1 MAIAAAPTQPVIGFI
16 GLGSIGRPMA
26 EKVLEGGYPM
36 VVFDVSEQAMTRFR
50 GRADLATSPADVADR
65 AEIVVACLTSAA
77 IYRRAVLDAE
87 TGLIAGRKLQIYLHV
102 GTNGTATVNALANAL
117 AERGVATIDVPMT
130 GGPGRARLGTL
141 TAMASGPRDAFD
153 RAEPIVRC
161 YASKVVYLG
170 ETPGRGQV
178 MKVVNNMM
186 SLANLAMACEA
197 LVVGTKAGLDLETML
212 DVINHGSGQNTASSN
227 KIPNHILRRTFDFG
241 GSLGVVTK
249 DLRAFLDQA
258 SDSGVATPLG
268 TAVLQTYLDALAIGQ
283 ESDDL
288 TTVVLPMERAA
299 GVQVGRKTD

>member
-1 MAIAAAPTQPVIGFI
+1 MAVAAAPARPVIGFI

-36 VVFDVSEQAMTRFR
+36 VVFDVSEPAMASFR
-50 GRADLATSPADVADR
+50 GRADLATSPAEVADR

-87 TGLIAGRKLQIYLHV
+87 TGLIAGRTMTIYLHV
-102 GTNGTATVNALANAL
+102 GTNGAATVNELAEALAK
-117 AERGVATIDVPMT
+117 RGIATIDVPMT
-130 GGPGRARLGTL
+130 GGPGRARLGAL

-153 RAEPIVRC
+153 RAEPVVRC

-170 ETPGRGQV
+170 EAPGRGQV

-212 DVINHGSGQNTASSN
+212 DVINNGSGQNTASSN
-227 KIPNHILRRTFDFG
+227 KVPNHILPRTFDFG

-258 SDSGVATPLG
+258 SESGVATPLG
-268 TAVLQTYLDALAIGQ
+268 TAVLRAYLDALAIGQ

-299 GVQVGRKTD
+299 GVHVGRRTG